1 MTDSSEVTSE
11 ASSLF
16 AAERLHSMCDVQG
29 VELWWRAPLELRG
42 CVLSGFG
49 AGGCTGEVLSTLGPR

>member
-1 MTDSSEVTSE
+1 
-11 ASSLF
+11 
-16 AAERLHSMCDVQG
+16 MCDVQG